1 MNERMNI
8 WTNEGTNNKHTHQ
21 DQKKRLLKYLREQ
34 QVLQPKVEVDWA
46 AKSDA
51 QLAALL
57 SSPSATAT
65 QTILNNMGVEYF
77 LASSW
82 SRTVCSELTLKAIS
96 SGQSI
101 KRKRNAHVNY

>member
-1 MNERMNI
+1 MNI

-21 DQKKRLLKYLREQ
+21 DQKKRLLKYLQGQ
-34 QVLQPKVEVDWA
+34 QELEPKVEVDWA

-57 SSPSATAT
+57 SSPSQTAT
-65 QTILNNMGVEYF
+65 HTMLKNMGVEYF

-82 SRTVCSELTLKAIS
+82 STTVCSELTLKAIS
-96 SGQSI
+96 SGQPI
-101 KRKRNAHVNY
+101 KRKRNAHARY